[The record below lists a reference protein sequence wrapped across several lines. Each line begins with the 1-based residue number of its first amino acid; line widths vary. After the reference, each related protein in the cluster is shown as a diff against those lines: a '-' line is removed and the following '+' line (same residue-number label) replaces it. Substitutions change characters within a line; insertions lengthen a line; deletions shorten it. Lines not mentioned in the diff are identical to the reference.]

1 MTTQHPTERYAPA
14 DHPGVPVPAALSPWA
29 ARWPEYRPVNVTPPE
44 LRPAALATPAE
55 WITDPYAAPQ
65 GVPDWAERQER
76 ALIAYEFSPEGEP
89 LNPAGRTGRIGR
101 NLKSWGE
108 NSAADPIVVAGPDH
122 DLRLLLIRRDD
133 IHQWAISG
141 GMVDPGETAPAA
153 LTHELREETGVDLRG
168 MTPQILMRTYVEDWR
183 NTDWAWV
190 CSTVALYRI
199 PDVVP
204 AVADD
209 DAEDAAWWPLTT
221 IEDLARDLA
230 PHGGLYEAH
239 RPLLTAA
246 LAQIGDRK

>member
-1 MTTQHPTERYAPA
+1 MTTTNTTSRRVHV
-14 DHPGVPVPAALSPWA
+14 DHPGVPVPAALRPWTA
-29 ARWPEYRPVNVTPPE
+29 PWPDYDPVDPTPSTLRAPVLPDWVADRCHTPQEVT
-44 LRPAALATPAE
+44 
-55 WITDPYAAPQ
+55 
-65 GVPDWAERQER
+65 DWAERQER
-76 ALIAYEFSPEGEP
+76 AVVPFEVSEGVP
-89 LNPAGRTGRIGR
+89 LNPMGRTGRIGR
-101 NLKSWGE
+101 NLKGWGE

-122 DLRLLLIRRDD
+122 APQLLLIRRDD

-153 LTHELREETGVDLRG
+153 LVRELREETGVDLRG
-168 MTPQILMRTYVEDWR
+168 TAPQILMRTYVEDWR

-204 AVADD
+204 AAAAD

-221 IEDLARDLA
+221 IEDLARELA
-230 PHGGLYEAH
+230 PHGGLYAAH
-239 RPLLTAA
+239 RPLLAAA